1 MVSLKGLLLG
11 LLVPNDRLVKLS
23 DEYLYFLIAQIDNL
37 GQCDLLTSKTL
48 CINAI
53 ISMSISSNKTSL
65 HVIFNNQL
73 LDCLLKLTMLLSFNM
88 HEYKVCTTK
97 RS

>member
-11 LLVPNDRLVKLS
+11 LLVPNDRLKLS

-37 GQCDLLTSKTL
+37 GQCDLLTSKTP

-73 LDCLLKLTMLLSFNM
+73 LDCLYLN
-88 HEYKVCTTK
+88 
-97 RS
+97 